1 MEINVCFIFGD
12 LTSIIS
18 FLSQDPGISST
29 QPRGS
34 YPPYDVGLEMGVFIN
49 SSTGETFIGR
59 VNYKLKLK
67 YNLLIL
73 AVSIYIFLT
82 AFIDLNI
89 SLNK

>member
-1 MEINVCFIFGD
+1 MIKKRARTFCGDTVNFCLIFSE

-59 VNYKLKLK
+59 VIINS
-67 YNLLIL
+67 N
-73 AVSIYIFLT
+73 
-82 AFIDLNI
+82 
-89 SLNK
+89 